1 MSITKLEMAQLFT
14 AYLEYLTGDKVEDI
28 IRKSRISNA
37 KKGMMNDTSDRAAEL
52 MIALDVLYAE
62 SSPRFDMTDE
72 LIEKGVFNGS
82 EDINKG
88 LGAYYLLRL
97 LGAAERREREHP
109 ICRLRNL
116 SPTKV

>member
-37 KKGMMNDTSDRAAEL
+37 KKGMMNDTSDRAAE
-52 MIALDVLYAE
+52 
-62 SSPRFDMTDE
+62 
-72 LIEKGVFNGS
+72 
-82 EDINKG
+82 
-88 LGAYYLLRL
+88 
-97 LGAAERREREHP
+97 RREREHP